1 MTVVHYCNYDFG
13 FLSLLIHAFLIPR
26 FIGGT
31 LSKWMAPEHVHA
43 RGASVYSAYVCMD
56 LCDDDTGM
64 LSLLLDQ
71 I

>member
-1 MTVVHYCNYDFG
+1 MVGESTV
-13 FLSLLIHAFLIPR
+13 LSVNLNG

-31 LSKWMAPEHVHA
+31 LSKWMASKHVHA
-43 RGASVYSAYVCMD
+43 GGASVHSAYVCMG
-56 LCDDDTGM
+56 LCNDDTGM